1 MSGPDADSGTRELAR
16 AKVNLALHITGQR
29 EDGYHLLDSLVVF
42 PDIGDELELV
52 PAKTFELRI
61 LGPQAGSLAGTR
73 NDNLVARAAHGF
85 AEIAGSPVNV
95 RITLDKQLPVAS
107 GIGGGSADAAAAIR
121 LMERHTG
128 LVLPDGKRE
137 ALALSLGA
145 DVPVCLGQQPSRM
158 RGIGEI
164 VEPINGLPE
173 CGIVL
178 VNPGEAV
185 STPDVFRHMVRRD
198 NPPLPD
204 VPAEFATLDGFL
216 AYLEGTRNDLQVAA
230 AQLCPANNDV
240 IDALE
245 SETRVRLARM
255 SGSGATCFGLCAPG
269 NETAIA
275 ETLRAAN
282 PKWWVASGRL

>member
-1 MSGPDADSGTRELAR
+1 MSDPDADSGTRECAR
-16 AKVNLALHITGQR
+16 AKVNLALHVTGRR

-42 PDIGDELELV
+42 PEIGDELELV
-52 PAKTFELRI
+52 PARTFELRI
-61 LGPQAGSLAGTR
+61 CGPQAGSLPDTP
-73 NDNLVARAAHGF
+73 NDNLVARAVHGF
-85 AEIAGSPVNV
+85 ADLAGSPVNL
-95 RITLDKQLPVAS
+95 RITLDKHLPVAS

-121 LMERHTG
+121 LMEHHTG
-128 LVLPDGKRE
+128 IILPDSQRN

-164 VEPINGLPE
+164 VEPLGGLPE

-185 STPDVFRHMVRRD
+185 STPEVFRQMVRRD

-216 AYLEGTRNDLQVAA
+216 VYLESTRNDMQAA
-230 AQLCPANNDV
+230 AAKVCPV
-240 IDALE
+240 ITRVIGALE
-245 SETRVRLARM
+245 AETTVRLARM
-255 SGSGATCFGLCAPG
+255 SGSGATCFGLCMPG
-269 NETAIA
+269 DEKAIA
-275 ETLRAAN
+275 EALRAAN
-282 PKWWVASGRL
+282 PKWWVASGRF